1 MASDFKV
8 HKIPCTGQV
17 DCTFICGEPGL
28 CEGGD
33 AVFSDSATTATAC
46 QDACTKYSGCNYYSY
61 TPTTEECLMFDTCP
75 TLNADACPECVS
87 GNPGCAIEDI
97 EKGEGLSP

>member
-1 MASDFKV
+1 MEDELEHSNA
-8 HKIPCTGQV
+8 CTGQV

-61 TPTTEECLMFDTCP
+61 TPTTDECLMFDTCP
-75 TLNADACPECVS
+75 TLDTEACPECVS
-87 GNPGCAIEDI
+87 GNPGCAVEDI
-97 EKGEGLSP
+97 EKGEGHHE

>member
-1 MASDFKV
+1 MYYSNAY
-8 HKIPCTGQV
+8 TGQV

-61 TPTTEECLMFDTCP
+61 TPTTDECLMFDTCP
-75 TLNADACPECVS
+75 TLDTEACPECVS

-97 EKGEGLSP
+97 EKGEGHHE